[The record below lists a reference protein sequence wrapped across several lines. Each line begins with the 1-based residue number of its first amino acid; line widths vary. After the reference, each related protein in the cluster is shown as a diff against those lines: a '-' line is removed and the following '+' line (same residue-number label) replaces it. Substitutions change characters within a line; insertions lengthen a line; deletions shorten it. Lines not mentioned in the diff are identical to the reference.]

1 MKWER
6 RRIHGETGR
15 RQAERPAA
23 TPLARPRNSLRKH
36 LALLASLLAIAM
48 PAAVSAAAPVD
59 CPLRDAPFSTTSP
72 LVDILLSP
80 AASAALDSELP
91 GLLEGFPPVALGTTP
106 PTFAAILDVR
116 TVGRLKQLPAEKLE
130 RLNAVLAALPVTD
143 IDREK
148 RCSRYDIAD
157 PGLVLPPGK
166 LRILL
171 FEKMTGF
178 RDGPSVDAAHV
189 AFMKMAEKKGWSI
202 VATDKGGA
210 FTRKSLARFD
220 VIVWN
225 NVSGDVLTL
234 GQRAAFK
241 DYVEHGGGFL
251 AVHGSAGDPVI
262 FWAPFVLL
270 GTSQKVY

>member
-1 MKWER
+1 
-6 RRIHGETGR
+6 
-15 RQAERPAA
+15 
-23 TPLARPRNSLRKH
+23 
-36 LALLASLLAIAM
+36 M

-225 NVSGDVLTL
+225 NVSGDAWPTRRIQRLCRTRRRLSRRPWL
-234 GQRAAFK
+234 GWRPS
-241 DYVEHGGGFL
+241 H
-251 AVHGSAGDPVI
+251 
-262 FWAPFVLL
+262 LL
-270 GTSQKVY
+270 GLVCRYADWSSLPRPPDGEAIPDRARRGR